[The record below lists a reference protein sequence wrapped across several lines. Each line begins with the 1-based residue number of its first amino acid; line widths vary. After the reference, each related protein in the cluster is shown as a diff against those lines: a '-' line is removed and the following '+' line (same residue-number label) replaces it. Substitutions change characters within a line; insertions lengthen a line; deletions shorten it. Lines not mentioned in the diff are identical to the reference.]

1 MSYKNKSNMVV
12 SEELY
17 NQMETVQENI
27 NLSDE
32 EKLKRLKEANGR
44 MISTDYGFKCP
55 SCGNMIGFNLT
66 RLKESPLNKK

>member
-32 EKLKRLKEANGR
+32 EKLKYVKRSKR
-44 MISTDYGFKCP
+44 WYMV
-55 SCGNMIGFNLT
+55 
-66 RLKESPLNKK
+66 

>member
-1 MSYKNKSNMVV
+1 MKIGMIGVSLSYKNKSNMVV

-32 EKLKRLKEANGR
+32 EKLKRLKEAKGG
-44 MISTDYGFKCP
+44 TWYDGWKPYC
-55 SCGNMIGFNLT
+55 
-66 RLKESPLNKK
+66 

>member
-1 MSYKNKSNMVV
+1 MSNKNKSNMVV

-32 EKLKRLKEANGR
+32 EKLKS
-44 MISTDYGFKCP
+44 M
-55 SCGNMIGFNLT
+55 
-66 RLKESPLNKK
+66 

>member
-17 NQMETVQENI
+17 NQMESVQENI

-32 EKLKRLKEANGR
+32 EKLKRLKEAKGG
-44 MISTDYGFKCP
+44 TW
-55 SCGNMIGFNLT
+55 
-66 RLKESPLNKK
+66 